1 MKRFLT
7 FLLLIA
13 LLGVAGWFG
22 YQRFVAPAQAEAQE
36 PSYETVEV
44 SRGTI
49 ASTVSA
55 TGNIE
60 PEAQVSLSF
69 RSAGRVDQ
77 VLVTVGQAVAQ
88 GQLLAQLDTTDLELA
103 LEQADVSLEIA
114 RAKLAKLESPP
125 AEEDIAAAQANV
137 SVAQASVASAEAALE
152 SAQAS
157 YRQLLAGPS
166 QEELAVQESQVRQA
180 EANLRQAQ
188 QAYDQV
194 KNLPNV
200 GALPQSAQLE
210 QATIAYEVA
219 KAQFELTTRP
229 PTEAEISAALS
240 QIAQAELN
248 LRQARSNLLTAQN
261 TLDQLLEGPDP
272 EDLEI
277 ARAQVRQAEL
287 SRKQARITLEN
298 AQLRAPFDGIVS
310 QVNVRQGELYGGGSL
325 PAIVLTD
332 LNSYHMTVLVD
343 EIDVAQVRVG
353 QSVRIS
359 LDALPDEEITGK
371 VTRISPT
378 ADEVGGV
385 VAYEV
390 EIVPDPTDAP
400 LRAGM
405 SATAIITTAQVD
417 NVLLIPNRFIQ
428 VDRETG
434 RAFVQKIVNGEPVL
448 QEVELGLRNERTSQ
462 VLAGL
467 QDGDTIALIR
477 TSSEERLRSAIF
489 GGN

>member
-1 MKRFLT
+1 MKRLLT

-13 LLGVAGWFG
+13 LLGVGGWFG

-36 PSYETVEV
+36 PSYETVQV

-88 GQLLAQLDTTDLELA
+88 DQLLAQLDTTDLELA

-194 KNLPNV
+194 KHLPNV

-219 KAQFELTTRP
+219 KAQFELATRP

-477 TSSEERLRSAIF
+477 ASSEERLRSAIF